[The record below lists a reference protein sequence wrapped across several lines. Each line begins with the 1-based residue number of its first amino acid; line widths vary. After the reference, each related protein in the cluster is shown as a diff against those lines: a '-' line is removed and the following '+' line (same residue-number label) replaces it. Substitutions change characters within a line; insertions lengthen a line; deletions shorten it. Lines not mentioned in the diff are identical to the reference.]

1 MSARNLLLTL
11 VAVLALAAIAC
22 GGGGEVVA
30 PQTTAATETA
40 AVTASPGIETPSPA
54 PVELYPVTVTDSNG
68 REVKVE
74 LPPQRIIALA
84 PSFVEIFF
92 AIGAGNSVVAV
103 DENTDFPEEAAALT
117 KLSGFQPSVEGI
129 AALNPDLVLI
139 FFDPGGLQEALER
152 LGIPV
157 LFLAF
162 PSSVEEVFDQIEL
175 LGRVTGHEDEAEAVA
190 AEMRDGID
198 EIIGKLA
205 GLDQGPSIF
214 HELTTD
220 LWTVGPGS
228 FVHDLYTLLKV
239 ENIAEATGL
248 PATQMSAEAIIEADP
263 EVIILADAEFGDSP
277 ETVAARPGWSN
288 MAAVRNGRIYAVDP
302 DIVSQ
307 PGPRLV
313 EGLETLARLLY
324 PERFQ

>member
-1 MSARNLLLTL
+1 VR
-11 VAVLALAAIAC
+11 
-22 GGGGEVVA
+22 
-30 PQTTAATETA
+30 
-40 AVTASPGIETPSPA
+40 
-54 PVELYPVTVTDSNG
+54 
-68 REVKVE
+68 VE

-84 PSFVEIFF
+84 PAFVEIFF
-92 AIGAGNSVVAV
+92 AIGAGNSVAAV
-103 DENTDFPEEAAALT
+103 DNFSNYPAAAADLPH
-117 KLSGFQPSVEGI
+117 LDAFQPSVEGI

-152 LGIPV
+152 LGITV

-162 PSSVEEVFDQIEL
+162 PSSVQEVFDQVEL
-175 LGRVTGHEDEAEAVA
+175 LGRVTGHEDEAEAVV
-190 AEMRDGID
+190 AEMREGID
-198 EIIGKLA
+198 EITGKLA
-205 GLDQGPSIF
+205 GLDQGPRVF

-228 FVHDLYTLLKV
+228 FVHDLYRLLKA
-239 ENIAEATGL
+239 ENIGEATGL

-288 MAAVRNGRIYAVDP
+288 IAAVRNGRIYAVDP
-302 DIVSQ
+302 DIISQ